1 MAKFTVFSLLLVCLC
16 ATLCWAQY
24 RYNGTH
30 NLVVG
35 RRGYNDLILYERT
48 VSKSKSWN
56 PWGKVSEDV
65 TYPVNYV
72 PPRMRRIITEIDAID
87 LIGNDKG
94 GYAYIT
100 KGGIN
105 MSNVTIHFKSQAGK
119 GYSFHL
125 VIYGR

>member
-1 MAKFTVFSLLLVCLC
+1 MAKIAVFTLLLVCFC
-16 ATLCWAQY
+16 STLGWAQY
-24 RYNGTH
+24 RNNGTH
-30 NLVVG
+30 NLIVG

-48 VSKSKSWN
+48 VAKGKTWN
-56 PWGKVSEDV
+56 PFGKVSEDV
-65 TYPVNYV
+65 TYPVTYV
-72 PPRMRRIITEIDAID
+72 PPSMRRRITEIDAID
-87 LIGNDKG
+87 LIGNGKG

-105 MSNVTIHFKSQAGK
+105 MSNVTIHFKSQSGK